1 MRAGLNPLLWARMAG
16 VAARLAWPYWL
27 APWRS
32 PLLRWRMET
41 YGIRDAQG
49 KLLAADAIDVRQF
62 LNFALARRRE
72 LLRFLRWAATL

>member
-1 MRAGLNPLLWARMAG
+1 VDFGVDMEILRMIRIAI
-16 VAARLAWPYWL
+16 RLAWPHLL

-49 KLLAADAIDVRQF
+49 RLISACEITALQFFHFVLRQ
-62 LNFALARRRE
+62 RRE
-72 LLRFLRWAATL
+72 LIHFLRWAARL